1 MHLQGEFMMEENIKK
16 ILDQIREHIINCAF
30 KDKSIFIR
38 NIKVMKFNT
47 ELEWFNCA
55 LIAMDCRPS
64 NRFIVNTLVL
74 RQEKGLIK

>member
-55 LIAMDCRPS
+55 LIAMDLS
-64 NRFIVNTLVL
+64 
-74 RQEKGLIK
+74 LIHI